1 MTDQPKQCIL
11 VVHQGVASGTDL
23 VDALKHANYRVAG
36 PFSECLDA
44 SQWLA
49 SGTPHG
55 ALLDMLLT
63 DDTCFNLARDLRVRG
78 VPYLFHSSSGQT
90 DGVQGST
97 HRAPVPSFETLLS
110 AISELIRQ
118 GANGASQ

>member
-1 MTDQPKQCIL
+1 MTDQSKPCIM
-11 VVHQGVASGTDL
+11 VIHQGVATGTDL
-23 VDALKHANYRVAG
+23 VDALTQANYRVAG

-63 DDTCFNLARDLRVRG
+63 DDTCFNLARDLRARG
-78 VPYLFHSSSGQT
+78 VPYLFHSSSGLS
-90 DGVQGST
+90 DGVQEFSHG
-97 HRAPVPSFETLLS
+97 APVPPFDTLVS
-110 AISELIRQ
+110 AMSELIRQ
-118 GANGASQ
+118 GASAASQ